1 MTEPEAGG
9 EALTDEELERQVAEP
24 LPDREAMS
32 TITGTG
38 VDNFAV
44 PINEALA
51 VNIDS
56 VESYAIADADQ
67 VVILNQVDVDGVDEP
82 VPDTTDDGSPG
93 HGRPDHS
100 IKP

>member
-1 MTEPEAGG
+1 MPEPTKTSDKTLTG
-9 EALTDEELERQVAEP
+9 EDLEQQVGEP

-32 TITGTG
+32 TISGAG

-51 VNIDS
+51 ANVNS

-67 VVILNQVDVDGVDEP
+67 VVILNQTSVDV
-82 VPDTTDDGSPG
+82 VPDDDVSDDANDKPHP
-93 HGRPDHS
+93 HGKDR
-100 IKP
+100 